1 MKKILIGKTTGLKG
15 SVKIQG
21 GKNAVLPILA
31 ASILTE
37 EKVKINNCPDIEDVR
52 QTIKLL
58 EMLGCKVFFVN
69 GTIEVYPKD
78 VEDTRISS
86 EYTRNTR
93 SSILFLGAMLGRL
106 GRIVITKP
114 GGCKIGE
121 RPYDLHIK
129 GIRGL
134 GVEIFEK
141 YGDIVAYTDELKGGR
156 IHLTFPSVGAT
167 ENIMLAAVMAKG
179 RTSIYN
185 PAKEPEIVELAGF
198 LNSMGASV
206 KGAGKD
212 IIVIEG
218 TDRLHGAEYTVGGDR
233 IVAATYMA
241 ALAVCRGKIKLL
253 GVSPLYM
260 EEVIK
265 TFRNMGISIKLLPG
279 NRGFVCKNKGEIKN
293 ISYIET
299 SPYPMLPTD
308 VQPIMAA
315 VMIYGNGVSRVKEK
329 IFENRFAY
337 VEELKKLGADIKIKG
352 GDTLVIYGKNKLK
365 GCQLKSMDLRGGA
378 ALVVA
383 GLGAEGET
391 VILDNGYIYRGYEDI
406 IRDLKGLGADIRE
419 EEISEEEISEDGEKE
434 ER

>member
-58 EMLGCKVFFVN
+58 EMLGCRVFFMGGAVE
-69 GTIEVYPKD
+69 IYPKS

-86 EYTRNTR
+86 EYTENTR

-106 GRIVITKP
+106 NRIVITKP
-114 GGCKIGE
+114 GGCRIGE

-129 GIRGL
+129 GMERL
-134 GVEIFEK
+134 GVNIFEK
-141 YGDIVAYTDELKGGR
+141 YGDIIAYTGELKGGR
-156 IHLTFPSVGAT
+156 VHLTFPSVGAT
-167 ENIMLAAVMAKG
+167 ENIMLAAVLAKG
-179 RTSIYN
+179 RTTIYN
-185 PAKEPEIVELAGF
+185 PAKEPEIVELAEF
-198 LNSMGASV
+198 LNAMGARV
-206 KGAGKD
+206 KGAGSE

-218 TDRLHGAEYTVGGDR
+218 VERLHGAEYTVGGDR
-233 IVAATYMA
+233 IVAATYLS
-241 ALAVCRGKIKLL
+241 ALAVCSGKIKLL
-253 GVSPLYM
+253 GINPSNM

-265 TFRNMGISIKLLPG
+265 VFGHMGVSIKPLSGKKGLLC
-279 NRGFVCKNKGEIKN
+279 RSKGTVKN
-293 ISYIET
+293 ISYMET
-299 SPYPMLPTD
+299 APYPMLPTD
-308 VQPIMAA
+308 VQPIMVA
-315 VMIYGNGVSRVKEK
+315 VMAYGNGVSRVKEK

-337 VEELKKLGADIKIKG
+337 VNELKKLGADIIVKG
-352 GDTLVIYGKNKLK
+352 RDTLIIYGRKNLK
-365 GCQLKSMDLRGGA
+365 GCELRSMDLRGGA

-391 VILDNGYIYRGYEDI
+391 VIYDDGYIYRGYEDI
-406 IRDLKGLGADIRE
+406 VRDLKNLGADIRE
-419 EEISEEEISEDGEKE
+419 EEISEDREEYEK
-434 ER
+434 

>member
-58 EMLGCKVFFVN
+58 EMLGCKVFFMN
-69 GTIEVYPKD
+69 GTVEVYPKN

-86 EYTRNTR
+86 EYTKNTR

-106 GRIVITKP
+106 NRIVITKP
-114 GGCKIGE
+114 GGCRIGE

-129 GIRGL
+129 GIKGL

-141 YGDIVAYTDELKGGR
+141 FGDIVAYTKELKGGR

-167 ENIMLAAVMAKG
+167 ENIMLAAVCAKG
-179 RTSIYN
+179 RTTIYN
-185 PAKEPEIVELAGF
+185 PAKEPEIVELADF
-198 LNSMGASV
+198 LNGMGARV
-206 KGAGKD
+206 RGAGSE

-218 TDRLHGAEYTVGGDR
+218 VDKLHGTEYTVGGDR
-233 IVAATYMA
+233 IVAATYMS
-241 ALAVCRGKIKLL
+241 ALAVCSGKIKLL
-253 GVSPLYM
+253 GISPSYM

-265 TFRNMGISIKLLPG
+265 TFRHMGMSIKQLPG
-279 NRGFVCKNKGEIKN
+279 NKGLLCKSKGAVKN
-293 ISYIET
+293 ISYMET
-299 SPYPMLPTD
+299 APYPMLPTD
-308 VQPIMAA
+308 VQPVMVA
-315 VMIYGNGVSRVKEK
+315 VMTYGNGVSRVKEK

-337 VEELKKLGADIKIKG
+337 VAELKKLGADIIIKG
-352 GDTLVIYGKNKLK
+352 NDTLVIYGRKNLK

-391 VILDNGYIYRGYEDI
+391 IILDDGYIYRGYEDI
-406 IRDLKGLGADIRE
+406 VRDLKGLGADIRE
-419 EEISEEEISEDGEKE
+419 EEISENGEKDE
-434 ER
+434 K